1 MSDAPDIEALF
12 EDGRAIDAALAKA
25 VREAVLQHKQAGNPV
40 AVWRDGQVVWI
51 SADAIVV
58 DQSPMEPLPGAESE
72 HPTD

>member
-25 VREAVLQHKQAGNPV
+25 VREAVLQHKRAGNPV

-51 SADAIVV
+51 PADAIVV
-58 DQSPMEPLPGAESE
+58 DESPMEPLPGAEPE
-72 HPTD
+72 QPRD